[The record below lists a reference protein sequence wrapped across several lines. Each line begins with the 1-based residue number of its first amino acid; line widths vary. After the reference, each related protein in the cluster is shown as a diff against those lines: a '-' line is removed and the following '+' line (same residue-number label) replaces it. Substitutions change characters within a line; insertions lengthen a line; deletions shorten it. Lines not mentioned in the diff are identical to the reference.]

1 MDIVKLSSKR
11 QLTLPAKLCRE
22 LGLQA
27 GARLVVERKG
37 NQITLTRLPKDFTGF
52 LKGAARGA
60 YGHTP
65 EKIDE
70 YVRKER
76 ETWD

>member
-1 MDIVKLSSKR
+1 MAIVKLSSKR

-27 GARLVVERKG
+27 GDRLVIERKG
-37 NQITLTRLPKDFTGF
+37 DQITFTRLPKDFAGF
-52 LKGAARGA
+52 LKGSARGA
-60 YGHTP
+60 YGRTP
-65 EKIDE
+65 GEIDE